1 MEEPVLS
8 LCRLQPLGGGAAS
21 SCLLRGRSADTN
33 PLLTGEGDGD
43 RERVITGTR
52 LLRQRL
58 RALLRTSDCPGVP
71 PPWDLLTST
80 ILLARWSTLSSTG
93 TEEEVGH
100 PDPEEAAGVP

>member
-33 PLLTGEGDGD
+33 PLLTGEGNGD

-52 LLRQRL
+52 LLKT
-58 RALLRTSDCPGVP
+58 AFEG
-71 PPWDLLTST
+71 
-80 ILLARWSTLSSTG
+80 TLK
-93 TEEEVGH
+93 
-100 PDPEEAAGVP
+100 DF